1 MRINDAVWGAL
12 LLALALFVY
21 LEAGTFRT
29 MPGVP
34 YGPGLFPRIIAIVL
48 GGAGVLLVASG
59 LRRDGRWRA
68 IELAEWARLP
78 RSYVLF
84 AAVVGGGVAFAL
96 LAPRLGF
103 ALSAFAMLAV
113 VLVVARGRRSL
124 ASSLLIAA
132 VAVVATHLLFA
143 QALRVPLPFGVV
155 EQLMAG

>member
-34 YGPGLFPRIIAIVL
+34 YGPGLFPRIIAVVL
-48 GGAGVLLVASG
+48 ALSGVLLFASG
-59 LRRDGRWRA
+59 LRRSGGWRA